1 MSEFI
6 KIHDP
11 IFRQN
16 FLISY
21 DCSFKDFFKQ
31 VLNEEY
37 EGNPDVIKGYCINT
51 DTSEICIWL
60 ADIDDIPTA
69 VHELQHAMQFALY
82 NRCNVDYREQE
93 VPAFYM
99 EFLTNSFLTES
110 KKIKESKS
118 KNEQ

>member
-1 MSEFI
+1 MNKLIE
-6 KIHDP
+6 IHDP

-16 FLISY
+16 FLIFY

-51 DTSEICIWL
+51 DTAEICIWL
-60 ADIDDIPTA
+60 ADINDIPTA

-82 NRCNVDYREQE
+82 PRCNVDYREPE

-99 EFLTNSFLTES
+99 EFLMSSFLKETQ
-110 KKIKESKS
+110 KIKEEK
-118 KNEQ
+118 ETEE